1 MPSPLRKDEAHKL
14 IDQLPADA
22 TWEDLMEQIYVRQ
35 AIEQGLSDSEQG
47 KLQTVQEIRNRY
59 GLTAA

>member
-1 MPSPLRKDEAHKL
+1 MPNPLRKDEAHKL

-22 TWEDLMEQIYVRQ
+22 TWEDLMEQIYLRQ

-47 KLQTVQEIRNRY
+47 KLQSVQEIRRKY
-59 GLTAA
+59 GLTE

>member
-22 TWEDLMEQIYVRQ
+22 TWEDLMEQIYLRQ

-47 KLQTVQEIRNRY
+47 KLQTVQEIRKKY
-59 GLTAA
+59 GLTQ

>member
-47 KLQTVQEIRNRY
+47 KLQSVQEIRRKY
-59 GLTAA
+59 GLTE

>member
-14 IDQLPADA
+14 IDQLPAEA

-47 KLQTVQEIRNRY
+47 KLQSVQEIRKKS
-59 GLTAA
+59 GLIAA

>member
-47 KLQTVQEIRNRY
+47 KLQSVQEIRKKY
-59 GLTAA
+59 GLTQ

>member
-14 IDQLPADA
+14 IDQLPANA

-47 KLQTVQEIRNRY
+47 KLQSVQELRKKY
-59 GLTAA
+59 GLTDA

>member
-47 KLQTVQEIRNRY
+47 KLQTVQEIRKKY
-59 GLTAA
+59 GLTQ

>member
-14 IDQLPADA
+14 IDQLPAEA
-22 TWEDLMEQIYVRQ
+22 TWEDLMERIYVRQ

-47 KLQTVQEIRNRY
+47 KLQSVQEIRKKY
-59 GLTAA
+59 GLTQ

>member
-35 AIEQGLSDSEQG
+35 SIEQGLSDSEQG
-47 KLQTVQEIRNRY
+47 KLQSVQEIRKKY
-59 GLTAA
+59 GLTQ

>member
-1 MPSPLRKDEAHKL
+1 MPNPLRKDEAHKL

-35 AIEQGLSDSEQG
+35 AIEQGLSDSDQG
-47 KLQTVQEIRNRY
+47 KLQSVQEIRKKY
-59 GLTAA
+59 GLTQ

>member
-47 KLQTVQEIRNRY
+47 KLQSVQEIRKKY
-59 GLTAA
+59 GLIAS

>member
-47 KLQTVQEIRNRY
+47 KLQSVQEIRKKY
-59 GLTAA
+59 G

>member
-47 KLQTVQEIRNRY
+47 KLQSVQEIRKKS
-59 GLTAA
+59 GLIAA

>member
-22 TWEDLMEQIYVRQ
+22 TREDLMEQIYVRQ

-47 KLQTVQEIRNRY
+47 KLQSVQEIRKKS
-59 GLTAA
+59 GLIAA

>member
-14 IDQLPADA
+14 IDQLPAEA

-47 KLQTVQEIRNRY
+47 KLQSVQEIRKKY
-59 GLTAA
+59 GLTQ

>member
-14 IDQLPADA
+14 IEQLPADA

-35 AIEQGLSDSEQG
+35 AIEQGLA
-47 KLQTVQEIRNRY
+47 RCR
-59 GLTAA
+59 

>member
-35 AIEQGLSDSEQG
+35 AIEQGLSDSEQR
-47 KLQTVQEIRNRY
+47 KLQSVQEIRKKY
-59 GLTAA
+59 GLTQ